1 MRRARTTTIA
11 VRLTPR
17 LLALAAAIALG
28 ASILVTSTTHAQ
40 TPGATGT
47 PSPTA
52 APARRLELAPIEAV
66 EIQIAKSLPP
76 QYAVR
81 VTSGL
86 PGGCAA
92 FDSITASRAGT
103 RIDVTV
109 MNSMPVGNV
118 PCTAIYGYKDS
129 TVNLGSDFAAGTYTV
144 VVNAAGS
151 RPVTKTFTVG
161 DGRFVDTPAFS
172 ASGQALVIFA
182 GGSVEQLEAAASA
195 ARATGVWVQDA
206 GGAFRLLVVGGPAF
220 LKEQFA
226 ASFPG
231 ALSANTAATLVR

>member
-1 MRRARTTTIA
+1 MRHARTTTIA

-17 LLALAAAIALG
+17 LLALAAVLALG
-28 ASILVTSTTHAQ
+28 ASALVTPTTHAQ
-40 TPGATGT
+40 TPTATGT
-47 PSPTA
+47 PSATPT
-52 APARRLELAPIEAV
+52 PARRLELAPIESA
-66 EIQIAKSLPP
+66 EIQIAKSLTP
-76 QYAVR
+76 QYSVR

-92 FDSITASRAGT
+92 FDSISASRAGT

-129 TVNLGSDFAAGTYTV
+129 TVDLGSDFAAGTYTV

-161 DGRFVDTPAFS
+161 AGGFAAPPVFS

-182 GGSVEQLEAAASA
+182 GGSIDQLEAAASA
-195 ARATGVWVQDA
+195 ARATGAWVQDA
-206 GGAFRLLVVGGPAF
+206 GGAYRLLVVGGPAF
-220 LKEQFA
+220 LKEQFT
-226 ASFPG
+226 ASFSG
-231 ALSANTAATLVR
+231 GLSANTAATLVR